1 MCYNRFRYYS
11 PDTGT
16 YISQDPIGLASG
28 EPNFYA
34 YVRDSNSWTD
44 PFGLTGIVYLR
55 TWVEDGVTKSYVGKS
70 KSPEAFNRR
79 KSSHNS
85 KLRKKLGQKGNSKI
99 KYDFEILEDN
109 IVGKDNLAFRE
120 ETNIRKKGGLDA
132 LENKISG
139 MNDTKFNDMG
149 GDIDKKG
156 KKISCSG

>member
-1 MCYNRFRYYS
+1 M
-11 PDTGT
+11 
-16 YISQDPIGLASG
+16 
-28 EPNFYA
+28 
-34 YVRDSNSWTD
+34 
-44 PFGLTGIVYLR
+44 
-55 TWVEDGVTKSYVGKS
+55 
-70 KSPEAFNRR
+70 
-79 KSSHNS
+79 
-85 KLRKKLGQKGNSKI
+85 RKKLGQKGNSKI

-156 KKISCSG
+156 KKISCG